1 MYLLPQEVQIFEIS
15 DEMRC
20 FGGKRWGKVVNCMK
34 MAIPNESEP
43 HYGEKPAK

>member
-1 MYLLPQEVQIFEIS
+1 MYLPSQEMQIFEIL

-20 FGGKRWGKVVNCMK
+20 FGGKRWKKIMNCMK
-34 MAIPNESEP
+34 MAILNESEP